1 MLQAGPIWA
10 ERFAV
15 PVSLWTRETGLPTIS
30 IVDDDES
37 SLEAMRSLVKSLGF
51 TVEAFSSAL
60 DFLASPQSRA
70 TDCLIADIN
79 MPRMTGV
86 ELHSHLVRSGN
97 LIPTILVTAYPEDGM
112 QARAMAEGVLC
123 FLSKPVDAS
132 SLLACVRLALQRI
145 EPGKD
150 HS

>member
-1 MLQAGPIWA
+1 MLQASPIWA

-37 SLEAMRSLVKSLGF
+37 SLEAMKSLVKSLRF

-60 DFLASPQSRA
+60 DFLASPHAHA

-86 ELHSHLVRSGN
+86 ELHRHLVRSGN
-97 LIPTILVTAYPEDGM
+97 LIPTILVTAYPDDGI
-112 QARAMAEGVLC
+112 QASAMAEGVLC

>member
-1 MLQAGPIWA
+1 M
-10 ERFAV
+10 
-15 PVSLWTRETGLPTIS
+15 PTIS

-37 SLEAMRSLVKSLGF
+37 SLEAINSLVKSLGF

-60 DFLASPQSRA
+60 EFLASSHVHA

-79 MPRMTGV
+79 MPRMTGL
-86 ELHSHLVRSGN
+86 ELHSHLVRSGY
-97 LIPTILVTAYPEDGM
+97 LIPTILVTAYPDDGIR
-112 QARAMAEGVLC
+112 ARAVAEGVLC

-132 SLLACVRLALQRI
+132 SLLECVRLVMQRI
-145 EPGKD
+145 EPGND